1 MADLATL
8 KSRIATEIHRSSAT
22 ADIAYAIADAVAEY
36 QTHRF
41 AFNQVSATFSTTAG
55 TEYYGVSVIPTD
67 IAQIDSLRITA
78 NGRTTVIE
86 PRNWAEIDSI
96 STTTSAQSRPIV
108 WAWYKEQIR
117 FYPVPD
123 GTYTVHI
130 NYLQKLDVPSN
141 DGASNAWT
149 EEAEELI
156 RQAAKAKYFTN
167 VAYDI
172 ENANYASGQAQIQFR
187 RLKRELQQLETGP
200 LVGSM

>member
-1 MADLATL
+1 M
-8 KSRIATEIHRSSAT
+8 
-22 ADIAYAIADAVAEY
+22 
-36 QTHRF
+36 
-41 AFNQVSATFSTTAG
+41 
-55 TEYYGVSVIPTD
+55 
-67 IAQIDSLRITA
+67 
-78 NGRTTVIE
+78 IE
-86 PRNWAEIDSI
+86 PRNWAELDSI

-123 GTYTVHI
+123 GTYTVTVS
-130 NYLQKLDVPSN
+130 YLQKLGMPSS
-141 DGASNAWT
+141 DSASNAWT

-172 ENANYASGQAQIQFR
+172 ENANFAAGQAQIQFK
-187 RLKRELQQLETGP
+187 RLKRELLQLETGP